1 MVDDTS
7 DRPQEHHDRLEEAA
21 AHARER
27 TGHAAGHA
35 LGKGLGGVVLLAGLV
50 ILFGPFLLAP
60 LTLAVQ
66 IWQASQPHPWQPWL
80 WAVLVGVGVIGV
92 QLLFAI
98 QRQPVVRTLT
108 VALFSFIFLV
118 AAWLALTPDNAAV
131 VGGYEQLEAVGI
143 APPPWW
149 ERVTRTGW
157 IVIAAGTLLY
167 AALYL
172 FLLHRLDD
180 RPWAKRLQLF
190 PSSKKSRHPRT
201 SGT

>member
-1 MVDDTS
+1 MVDDIH
-7 DRPQEHHDRLEEAA
+7 DRPHEDHHRLDDAA

-27 TGHAAGHA
+27 TGHVAGQA
-35 LGKGLGGVVLLAGLV
+35 LGKGLGGVALLSGLV

-66 IWQASQPHPWQPWL
+66 AWRASQPHPWWPWV
-80 WAVLVGVGVIGV
+80 AAILVGVGVIGV
-92 QLLFAI
+92 QLLAAI
-98 QRQPVVRTLT
+98 QRQPVVRVLT

-118 AAWLALTPDNAAV
+118 AAWLFLTPDNAPV
-131 VGGYEQLEAVGI
+131 VGDYTQLEAVGVEI
-143 APPPWW
+143 PPWY

-157 IVIAAGTLLY
+157 IVIGVGTALY
-167 AALYL
+167 SALYL

-190 PSSKKSRHPRT
+190 PGKRKAAA
-201 SGT
+201 